1 MFVNYIEKQ
10 LYKWKQIN
18 GSNCDKSIF
27 EKEDLYLRN
36 I

>member
-1 MFVNYIEKQ
+1 MKQ

-18 GSNCDKSIF
+18 GSNFDKSIL
-27 EKEDLYLRN
+27 EKVDLYLPN